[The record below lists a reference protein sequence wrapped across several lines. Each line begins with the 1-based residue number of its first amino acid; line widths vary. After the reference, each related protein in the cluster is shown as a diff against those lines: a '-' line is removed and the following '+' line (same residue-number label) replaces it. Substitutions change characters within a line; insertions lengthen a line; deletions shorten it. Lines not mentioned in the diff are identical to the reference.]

1 MAAPDE
7 IALLGVA
14 DGPDPG
20 VNELLSTI
28 ELVDHHT
35 HSIVTGG
42 LDRESFVE
50 MLTESDR
57 PAAAVAGGLDSQVA
71 IAVRRWCAPLLGLP
85 AHVPTEEYLEHRLA
99 TPIKEVADRL
109 LRAAGLAHL
118 LVDTGYR
125 GEGSLAL
132 DALGRATAAQVGRI
146 VRLETLAERVATSG
160 IAAGAFADAF
170 RAALADEAADAIGL
184 KSIIAYRHGLDF
196 DPAPPS
202 AAEVVEHAGTWLREL
217 GGGAPLRLVDPILL
231 RFVLW
236 EGVAIGKPLQLH
248 TGYGDTDLDLHR
260 CDPLLLTEFLRATED
275 ACAVML
281 LHTYPY
287 QRQAGYLAQ
296 MFPHVYLDVG
306 LAVNYAGAASAQVV
320 AESLEVAPFTK
331 VLFSSDAWGLPELH
345 LLGSWLF
352 RRSMSR
358 VIGQWVASDD
368 WSSADAERVIRLICA
383 DNARKVYRLSDSWV
397 PEDAPVG

>member
-57 PAAAVAGGLDSQVA
+57 PAAAVAGGMDSQVA
-71 IAVRRWCAPLLGLP
+71 IAIRRWCAPLLGLP
-85 AHVPTEEYLEHRLA
+85 AHTPAEEYLEHRLA

-109 LRAAGLAHL
+109 LRAAGMAHL

-125 GEGSLAL
+125 GEGLLPL

-146 VRLETLAERVATSG
+146 VRLETLAERVASSG

-170 RAALADEAADAIGL
+170 RAALHDEAADAVGL

-196 DPAPPS
+196 DPVPPS

-217 GGGAPLRLVDPILL
+217 DGGAPLRLVDPILL
-231 RFVLW
+231 RSVLW

-275 ACAVML
+275 ACPVML

-331 VLFSSDAWGLPELH
+331 VLFSS
-345 LLGSWLF
+345 
-352 RRSMSR
+352 
-358 VIGQWVASDD
+358 
-368 WSSADAERVIRLICA
+368 
-383 DNARKVYRLSDSWV
+383 
-397 PEDAPVG
+397 